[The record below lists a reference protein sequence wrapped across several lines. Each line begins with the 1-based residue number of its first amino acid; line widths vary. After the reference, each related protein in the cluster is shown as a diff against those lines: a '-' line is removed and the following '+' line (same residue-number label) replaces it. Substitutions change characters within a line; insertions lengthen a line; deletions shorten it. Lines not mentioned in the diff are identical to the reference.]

1 MKLVSLLADAALC
14 WPVVAAPLPAS
25 CFLPGLHCCSA
36 AAALLLHGH
45 RRRKPLLL
53 RSATRNQPAAC
64 RNAPSRLPL
73 FLLQPVIAPCLQPL
87 VTRLR
92 ADWIGAGVAESRW
105 SGAQEG
111 GGGQVVAVA
120 LALTAGAG
128 MEEITRAER
137 ACMAGGW
144 RLASSTEKRRE
155 WLAGLD
161 EKLRNGEGEL
171 LDLDST
177 AVVGV
182 LGGDVGVDLISHIQL
197 ESTSIVRMLAALSS
211 IASWPSRSEAP
222 RQVIF
227 ILDSGSLT

>member
-25 CFLPGLHCCSA
+25 CFLPGLYCCSA

-64 RNAPSRLPL
+64 RNAPSRFPL

-87 VTRLR
+87 VTVWSDGGGGAPVGWLDRGPVVEQRLR

-155 WLAGLD
+155 
-161 EKLRNGEGEL
+161 
-171 LDLDST
+171 
-177 AVVGV
+177 
-182 LGGDVGVDLISHIQL
+182 
-197 ESTSIVRMLAALSS
+197 
-211 IASWPSRSEAP
+211 
-222 RQVIF
+222 
-227 ILDSGSLT
+227 